1 MYMFVFRNLTN
12 IGESDYLYRLDFLSL
27 EEAEAEAENI
37 LMDYIKNDK
46 YLSAKLE
53 AITRLDGTFDKDD
66 FFRNNFFI
74 SFYELIDD
82 FDSNYYL
89 YCKI

>member
-12 IGESDYLYRLDFLSL
+12 IGKSDYLYRLDFSSI

-53 AITRLDGTFDKDD
+53 AITRPDGTFDKED

-82 FDSNYYL
+82 FDFNY
-89 YCKI
+89 

>member
-1 MYMFVFRNLTN
+1 MYMFIFRNLTN
-12 IGESDYLYRLDFLSL
+12 IGESDYLYRLDFPSI

-53 AITRLDGTFDKDD
+53 AITGPDGSFDKEN
-66 FFRNNFFI
+66 FFRNNFFT
-74 SFYELIDD
+74 SFYESI
-82 FDSNYYL
+82 
-89 YCKI
+89 

>member
-1 MYMFVFRNLTN
+1 MYMFIFRNLTN
-12 IGESDYLYRLDFLSL
+12 IGESDYLYRLDFSSL
-27 EEAEAEAENI
+27 EQAEKEAEDI

-53 AITRLDGTFDKDD
+53 AITRPDGTFDKED

-82 FDSNYYL
+82 FDFNY
-89 YCKI
+89 

>member
-27 EEAEAEAENI
+27 EEAEAKAENI

-53 AITRLDGTFDKDD
+53 AIIRPDGTFDKED
-66 FFRNNFFI
+66 FFCNNFFI
-74 SFYELIDD
+74 SFYELVDD
-82 FDSNYYL
+82 FDFNY
-89 YCKI
+89 

>member
-1 MYMFVFRNLTN
+1 MYNYSKITN
-12 IGESDYLYRLDFLSL
+12 IGESDYHYILDFSSL
-27 EEAEAEAENI
+27 EEAEAEVENI

-53 AITRLDGTFDKDD
+53 AITRPDGTFDKED

-74 SFYELIDD
+74 SFYEPIGSFD
-82 FDSNYYL
+82 FNY
-89 YCKI
+89 

>member
-1 MYMFVFRNLTN
+1 MYMFTFRNLTN
-12 IGESDYLYRLDFLSL
+12 IGESDYHYILDFLSF

-37 LMDYIKNDK
+37 LMDYIKDDK

-53 AITRLDGTFDKDD
+53 AITRPDGTFDKED

-74 SFYELIDD
+74 SFYEPIGGFD
-82 FDSNYYL
+82 FNY
-89 YCKI
+89 